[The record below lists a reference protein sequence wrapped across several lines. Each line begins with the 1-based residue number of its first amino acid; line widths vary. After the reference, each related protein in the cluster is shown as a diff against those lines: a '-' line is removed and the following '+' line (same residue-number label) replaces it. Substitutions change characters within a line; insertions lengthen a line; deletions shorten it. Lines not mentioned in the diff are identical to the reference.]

1 MAKNDLGLIKTKN
14 LNLALGAIYFLQAVA
29 VLIWA
34 KATTVPVFSGHAAY
48 DELSGGLGPAV
59 RHLFDVRLSY
69 LVVLL
74 LLVSAVFHLLQATFR
89 RKTHEAALKKKI
101 SRGRWLHFGISATLM
116 VWVLALLSGINE
128 LSLLLLIGG
137 FVATSKFFAYRMEI
151 TFNKDKKPTWAIL
164 HLAVITA
171 GLALLPLVMSKIG
184 TIIFGQTSFG
194 ALLYWAY
201 AAVFATFAGFLL
213 VESKYYHKK
222 APFSDYGYIDRAYS
236 LVYLF
241 GQTALTW
248 LIFAGSLR

>member
-1 MAKNDLGLIKTKN
+1 MKSKIAGIL
-14 LNLALGAIYFLQAVA
+14 
-29 VLIWA
+29 
-34 KATTVPVFSGHAAY
+34 TT
-48 DELSGGLGPAV
+48 
-59 RHLFDVRLSY
+59 
-69 LVVLL
+69 
-74 LLVSAVFHLLQATFR
+74 
-89 RKTHEAALKKKI
+89 
-101 SRGRWLHFGISATLM
+101 
-116 VWVLALLSGINE
+116 
-128 LSLLLLIGG
+128 LLIA
-137 FVATSKFFAYRMEI
+137 FTILSISVLRSASPKYAYSPMVLSERTTSEKVESNKPLKIDYLLAYPGKINPDSSLWYLKVIRDKAWYFF

-213 VESKYYHKK
+213 VGSKYYHKK